1 MDRVKGKVALISGG
15 ASGLGRQSALRLA
28 EEGACIVVTD
38 INEDAGNDT
47 ARELGDV
54 GAFLFHDVTK
64 EVDWAKATKLALDR
78 FGRLDVV
85 VNSAGIGTMNSVEDC
100 SLEEWRKVMA
110 VNGEGVFLGC
120 KYGIEAIKLTSTEAG
135 AGGSIINISSVSG
148 LIGGHN
154 LAAYNASKGAVR
166 LLTKSVALHCA
177 RRGYNI
183 RCNSVHPTFIDTP
196 MVRSMIDGAD
206 DPQRVEEKLARQ
218 VPLGH
223 IGEPNDIAWGIVYLA
238 SNESKF
244 MTGAEFVVDGGI
256 TAM

>member
-1 MDRVKGKVALISGG
+1 MERVKGKVALISGG

-28 EEGACIVVTD
+28 EEGARVVVTD
-38 INEDAGNDT
+38 INEDAGEDT

-64 EVDWAKATKLALDR
+64 EADWAKATQLALDR
-78 FGRLDVV
+78 FGRLDIV

-100 SLEEWRKVMA
+100 SLEEWRQVMS
-110 VNGEGVFLGC
+110 VNGDGVFLGC
-120 KYGIEAIKLTSTEAG
+120 KFGIEAIKLTSTEAG

-177 RRGYNI
+177 RSGYNI

-206 DPQRVEEKLARQ
+206 DPQRVEQKLARQ

-223 IGEPNDIAWGIVYLA
+223 IGEPNDIAWGIVYL
-238 SNESKF
+238 SSDESKF

>member
-1 MDRVKGKVALISGG
+1 MERVKGKVALISGG

-28 EEGACIVVTD
+28 EEGARVVVTD
-38 INEDAGNDT
+38 INEDAGEDT

-64 EVDWAKATKLALDR
+64 EADWANATKLALDL

-100 SLEEWRKVMA
+100 SLEEWRQVMS
-110 VNGEGVFLGC
+110 VNGDGVFLGC

-154 LAAYNASKGAVR
+154 LAAYNASK
-166 LLTKSVALHCA
+166 
-177 RRGYNI
+177 
-183 RCNSVHPTFIDTP
+183 
-196 MVRSMIDGAD
+196 
-206 DPQRVEEKLARQ
+206 
-218 VPLGH
+218 
-223 IGEPNDIAWGIVYLA
+223 
-238 SNESKF
+238 
-244 MTGAEFVVDGGI
+244 
-256 TAM
+256 

>member
-1 MDRVKGKVALISGG
+1 
-15 ASGLGRQSALRLA
+15 LA
-28 EEGACIVVTD
+28 EEGARVVVTD
-38 INEDAGNDT
+38 INEDAGEDT

-64 EVDWAKATKLALDR
+64 EADWANATKLALDR

-100 SLEEWRKVMA
+100 SLEEWRQVMS
-110 VNGEGVFLGC
+110 VNGDGVFLGC

-206 DPQRVEEKLARQ
+206 DPKRVEEKLARQ

-238 SNESKF
+238 SDESKF
-244 MTGAEFVVDGGI
+244 MTGTEFVVDGGI

>member
-1 MDRVKGKVALISGG
+1 MERVKGKVALISGG

-28 EEGACIVVTD
+28 EEGARVVVTD
-38 INEDAGNDT
+38 INEDAGEDT

-64 EVDWAKATKLALDR
+64 EADWANATKLALDR

-100 SLEEWRKVMA
+100 SLEEWRQMMS
-110 VNGEGVFLGC
+110 VNGDGVFLGC

-206 DPQRVEEKLARQ
+206 DPKRVEEKLARQ

-238 SNESKF
+238 SDESKF
-244 MTGAEFVVDGGI
+244 MTGTEFVVDGGI